1 MKKLLLEF
9 KEFALRGN
17 VLDMAIGIIIGAAF
31 GKIVTSL
38 VNDVLMPPIG
48 LLVGR
53 VSFQDLYINLSG
65 RQYASLEAAR
75 AAGAPTINYGAF
87 LNTVFDFIIAAFAVY
102 LLVRAANHIKRQ
114 VVRDAAPA
122 HKKCPYCAS
131 TISVEASRCPHCTS
145 VLDGTGPAT

>member
-65 RQYASLEAAR
+65 RPYASLEAAR

-87 LNTVFDFIIAAFAVY
+87 VNTVFDFIIAAFAVY
-102 LLVRAANHIKRQ
+102 LLVRVANHIKRQ
-114 VVRDAAPA
+114 VVRDAEPA
-122 HKKCPYCAS
+122 HKKCPFCIS
-131 TISVEASRCPHCTS
+131 TIPVEASRCPFCTS
-145 VLDGTGPAT
+145 VLDGSAPAT

>member
-1 MKKLLLEF
+1 MKKLSLEF

-48 LLVGR
+48 LLIGR
-53 VSFQDLYINLSG
+53 VNFQDLYISLSG
-65 RQYASLEAAR
+65 QQYPSLEAAR
-75 AAGAPTINYGAF
+75 SAGAPTINYGAF
-87 LNTVFDFIIAAFAVY
+87 VNTVFDFIIAAFAVY

-114 VVRDAAPA
+114 VVRDAEPA
-122 HKKCPYCAS
+122 HKKCPFCIS
-131 TISVEASRCPHCTS
+131 TIPVEASRCPYCTS
-145 VLDGTGPAT
+145 VLDGSAPAT